1 MWLDVAGAPSQAV
14 QFLQLRSGS
23 RGLFAVHDLTTLA
36 PGSRQSMSQKP
47 PQPAQPDQPS
57 RITTDSDILAYGDRA
72 APTSSEGL
80 LARVQVGAAV
90 YSSDGVE
97 VAIVEDVSPNHLVL
111 RAGSPGRPIDL
122 PGAAAGSVSADG
134 QRLDLTL
141 SSQDV
146 ERLTGNNEPGYAHL
160 AAQHAPRATEWA
172 ERRAD
177 EEAASAYSDAES
189 GRHASDR
196 RG

>member
-1 MWLDVAGAPSQAV
+1 
-14 QFLQLRSGS
+14 
-23 RGLFAVHDLTTLA
+23 
-36 PGSRQSMSQKP
+36 MSQKP

-57 RITTDSDILAYGDRA
+57 RITTDSDILAYGDWA
-72 APTSSEGL
+72 AHTSSEGL

-122 PGAAAGSVSADG
+122 SGAAAGSVSADG
-134 QRLDLTL
+134 QRLDVTL

-146 ERLTGNNEPGYAHL
+146 ERLTGNNAPGYAHL
-160 AAQHAPRATEWA
+160 AAQQAPHATEWA

-177 EEAASAYSDAES
+177 EEEASAYGDAES

-196 RG
+196 RD

>member
-1 MWLDVAGAPSQAV
+1 MWVDVGGGPSQGV

-111 RAGSPGRPIDL
+111 RAGSPGPPL
-122 PGAAAGSVSADG
+122 ALPAPPPGAGSPAG
-134 QRLDLTL
+134 
-141 SSQDV
+141 
-146 ERLTGNNEPGYAHL
+146 
-160 AAQHAPRATEWA
+160 
-172 ERRAD
+172 
-177 EEAASAYSDAES
+177 
-189 GRHASDR
+189 
-196 RG
+196 